1 MMPKLNLP
9 EYPCRIREK
18 QGGKHEI
25 YDTIRRKYV
34 RMTQEEWVRQHL
46 LNFFV
51 HHLDFPPSLIQVEGS
66 LKYNRLSKRS
76 DIVVYGKQGKPL
88 LAVECKA
95 PSVEITNDVFNQL
108 AMYNFSLKVPYLV
121 VTNGLDH
128 YCCVLDPVSKQ
139 FNHIPEIPSYQTLID
154 FQW

>member
-139 FNHIPEIPSYQTLID
+139 FNYISEIPSYQTLND